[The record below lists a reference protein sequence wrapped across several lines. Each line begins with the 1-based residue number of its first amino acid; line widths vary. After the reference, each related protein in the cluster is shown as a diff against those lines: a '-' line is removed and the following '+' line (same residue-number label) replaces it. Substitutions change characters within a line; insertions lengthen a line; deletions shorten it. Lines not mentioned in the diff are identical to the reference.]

1 MQVEKSAGV
10 AGRASTREW
19 KEHRQRQKK
28 EMKIRSEKEKKRIFL
43 KAQEM
48 SRLLR
53 NIGTR
58 KELRQIWMSEEITNP
73 ISENQEVSDI

>member
-1 MQVEKSAGV
+1 
-10 AGRASTREW
+10 
-19 KEHRQRQKK
+19 
-28 EMKIRSEKEKKRIFL
+28 MKIRNKKEKKRPFL

-58 KELRQIWMSEEITNP
+58 KELRQIWMTKEITNP
-73 ISENQEVSDI
+73 ISENKVFGI

>member
-10 AGRASTREW
+10 AGRASMREW

-48 SRLLR
+48 RRLLR

-58 KELRQIWMSEEITNP
+58 KELRQIWMSEEITSP
-73 ISENQEVSDI
+73 ISKNQEVSDI

>member
-10 AGRASTREW
+10 AGRASMREW

-58 KELRQIWMSEEITNP
+58 KELRQIWMSEEITSP

>member
-1 MQVEKSAGV
+1 M
-10 AGRASTREW
+10 REW

>member
-1 MQVEKSAGV
+1 M
-10 AGRASTREW
+10 REW

-58 KELRQIWMSEEITNP
+58 KELRQIWMSEEITSP